1 MVNVWSFTASI
12 KCSWIERLVHINGM
26 DIFLAV
32 NRNDIVQKLHNFG
45 DSFML
50 KKNIAFLKRC
60 YNLVINLL

>member
-50 KKNIAFLKRC
+50 KKT
-60 YNLVINLL
+60 LLF

>member
-12 KCSWIERLVHINGM
+12 KCSWIERLVHDHINGM

-50 KKNIAFLKRC
+50 KKT
-60 YNLVINLL
+60 LLF

>member
-50 KKNIAFLKRC
+50 KKKHCFFKKML
-60 YNLVINLL
+60 